1 LQGILFFK
9 NGKPLIYTVYGL
21 QFFVKRL
28 FPDLAEFPITD
39 KLKLAFSRGCYSH
52 RKEFTPDAYI
62 LHVSSWN

>member
-1 LQGILFFK
+1 MGCKFL
-9 NGKPLIYTVYGL
+9 
-21 QFFVKRL
+21 VKRL
-28 FPDLAEFPITD
+28 FPDLAEIPITD